1 MDLRGTC
8 RGGGRGRTLLRFNL
22 KLAVVCSIFLGIGSV
37 LFFVARGSSSAGT
50 GACLEIIRSWS
61 EEMEALPFGTP
72 VLKLHEHLRRGAVAT
87 GRRELAEEA
96 GSRPPICAYK
106 CGRCSPCSPVHVQVP
121 PSSAA
126 EGDGNR
132 NKNRDA
138 AEYLPVAWWCRCH
151 GRLYQP

>member
-1 MDLRGTC
+1 MDLRGTS
-8 RGGGRGRTLLRFNL
+8 RGGRGTLRFDL

-37 LFFVARGSSSAGT
+37 LFLVAIGSSSTGT
-50 GACLEIIRSWS
+50 GACLEIIRSWR
-61 EEMEALPFGTP
+61 EKVEALSFSAP
-72 VLKLHEHLRRGAVAT
+72 VLKLHGNQRRREVAT
-87 GRRELAEEA
+87 GRRELAEA

-121 PSSAA
+121 PSTA
-126 EGDGNR
+126 EGDGKR
-132 NKNRDA
+132 DRDA